1 MNRKP
6 GKKLPNPVNY
16 SVWLLNYKPKSVK
29 EMTLALK
36 KRGFD
41 ETTVE
46 ETVSTLLGWGYLND
60 ESYKEYV
67 IAKGKRN
74 NPKGRNFVQRAL
86 REAGIS
92 CDDEIET
99 LYTDEEEQEII
110 ARLLTQWCRPGVSLD
125 ENRDRF
131 YQRLYR
137 RGFSPGNIMEQMS
150 LFSSFPEKE
159 TD

>member
-1 MNRKP
+1 MDRKP

-16 SVWLLNYKPKSVK
+16 SLWLLNYKPKSVK

-46 ETVSTLLGWGYLND
+46 ETVSSLLDWGYLND

-74 NPKGRNFVQRAL
+74 NPKGRNFLLRAL
-86 REAGIS
+86 EEAGIS
-92 CDDEIET
+92 CGEEIET
-99 LYTDEEEQEII
+99 LYTDGEEQELI
-110 ARLLTQWCRPGVSLD
+110 AKLLKQWCRPGLSFE

-137 RGFSPGNIMEQMS
+137 RGFSSKNIKEQIS

>member
-110 ARLLTQWCRPGVSLD
+110 ARLLTQWCRPGVSLE

-150 LFSSFPEKE
+150 LFQDVEKV
-159 TD
+159 

>member
-1 MNRKP
+1 MNRNL

-16 SVWLLNYKPKSVK
+16 SVWLLNYKPKSVR

-41 ETTVE
+41 ETTVA
-46 ETVSTLLGWGYLND
+46 ETVASLVDWGYLND
-60 ESYKEYV
+60 ESYKNYV
-67 IAKGKRN
+67 IAKRKRN
-74 NPKGRNFVQRAL
+74 NPKGRNFVLREL

-92 CDDEIET
+92 CEEEIDS
-99 LYTDEEEQEII
+99 LYTDEEEGEII
-110 ARLLTQWCRPGVSLD
+110 AKLLSQWCRGGKSFA
-125 ENRDRF
+125 ENKDRF

-137 RGFSPGNIMEQMS
+137 RGFAPGNIMTQMS
-150 LFSSFPEKE
+150 FFASFPENE